1 MANPAAVIGLT
12 YRATDIQNSFAAGA
26 AAIFLEIKKGLNEPP
41 TVRGTD
47 TIVPGLAGRLQGT
60 RVKDMVKV
68 ELEGLVVGA
77 QGVTERSSFRTKVT
91 AFRALFDPTISGS
104 LVATLEDATTKT
116 LTLARTTSVLW
127 DQIQPGLARV
137 NVELESTA
145 GDWT

>member
-1 MANPAAVIGLT
+1 VANAAAVIGLT
-12 YRATDIQNSFAAGA
+12 YRATDVQNTFAAGA
-26 AAIFLEIKKGLNEPP
+26 AAIFLEIKRGLNEPP

-47 TIVPGLAGRLQGT
+47 VIVPSLAGRIQGS

-68 ELEGLVVGA
+68 ELEGFVQGA
-77 QGVTERSSFRTKVT
+77 QGATERSSFRTKVI

-104 LVATLEDATTKT
+104 LVATLEDASTKT

-127 DQIQPGLARV
+127 DQTEPGMARV